1 MASLQTLNSLWVFA
15 AAARRLNFSY
25 AAEVLNVAPS
35 AVSHQIK
42 ELKKCLGVALFDR
55 LNCGLALA
63 SAGETLQPGGEPD
76 SHPFSWLLTRYSP
89 NFCKRH

>member
-1 MASLQTLNSLWVFA
+1 MASLQTLNSLRIFA

-35 AVSHQIK
+35 VVSHQIK

-55 LNCGLALA
+55 LHRGLAMA
-63 SAGETLQPGGEPD
+63 SAGKTLLPGASRIRILFPG
-76 SHPFSWLLTRYSP
+76 
-89 NFCKRH
+89 C